1 MEPMRVHNLYN
12 SNKERKDAVI
22 DILNKVGLSEDYF
35 NRYPHEFSG
44 GQRQRIGIART
55 IALQPKL
62 IVCDESVSA
71 LDISVQAQ
79 VLNLLNDLKETFG
92 FTYIFI
98 SHDLAVVKYMSD
110 QLLVMNEGKIEELDD
125 ADVIYCNPKKEYTK
139 KLIHA
144 IPKGL

>member
-1 MEPMRVHNLYN
+1 MKVHNLFN
-12 SNKERKDAVI
+12 SDEERKEEAI
-22 DILNKVGLSEDYF
+22 NLLNRVGLSADYF

-79 VLNLLNDLKETFG
+79 VLNLLNELKETFG

-98 SHDLAVVKYMSD
+98 SHDLAVVKYMAD
-110 QLLVMNEGKIEELDD
+110 QLLVMNNGIIEELDD
-125 ADVIYCNPKKEYTK
+125 ADIIYNTPKKEYTK
-139 KLIHA
+139 RLINA

>member
-1 MEPMRVHNLYN
+1 MLTEGGAR
-12 SNKERKDAVI
+12 
-22 DILNKVGLSEDYF
+22 
-35 NRYPHEFSG
+35 FSG

-79 VLNLLNDLKETFG
+79 VLNLLNELKEDFG

-98 SHDLAVVKYMSD
+98 SHDLSVIKYMCD
-110 QLLVMNEGKIEELDD
+110 RMVVLNKYGEVEEKGECDN
-125 ADVIYCNPKKEYTK
+125 IYTNPKSTYTQ
-139 KLIHA
+139 KLIAA
-144 IPKGL
+144 IPQ